1 MDYRVYT
8 AGINKNLNV
17 LIKNLNGLSEN
28 LNGLS
33 ENSKSGL
40 AVAVGLQ

>member
-1 MDYRVYT
+1 MDYRFYC